1 MIRILKYLLAETIK
15 NGFQFD
21 LNFYMSDKM
30 ADTKTT
36 IMENIFREMI
46 TVIGYE
52 KALEIVTNAKPTT
65 DKPPKAAPK
74 AEPKK
79 VDEEKK
85 KRIPRM
91 SPTLA
96 TQLKTELGKV
106 GLKYSEDDKKE
117 FDKIKKEF
125 VAYVDDLTDD
135 DFAVKGLTEHM
146 NDFAN
151 SKKPAEE
158 KVEKKTEEVKVVK
171 TEDKPKKGGKKKEDP
186 PKKEEVHVP
195 PSNAANIHTL
205 TLEELQGIEMTAV
218 LDGEDHA
225 GIYWDADNGRYVR
238 GPDADEDEDIVEAKF
253 RGKTYMVGEKTG
265 RVYEE
270 TDNRDVFHGFV
281 GVGQFREMK
290 MP

>member
-1 MIRILKYLLAETIK
+1 
-15 NGFQFD
+15 
-21 LNFYMSDKM
+21 M
-30 ADTKTT
+30 ADTKMT
-36 IMENIFREMI
+36 ILENIFCEMI

-65 DKPPKAAPK
+65 TDKPKAA
-74 AEPKK
+74 APKK
-79 VDEEKK
+79 EVKVDDEKK

-125 VAYVDDLTDD
+125 VTYVDDLTDD
-135 DFAVKGLTEHM
+135 DFTGKGLADHM
-146 NDFAN
+146 RDFAN
-151 SKKPAEE
+151 SKKPEE
-158 KVEKKTEEVKVVK
+158 TKVEKKPEAKTEDVKVVK
-171 TEDKPKKGGKKKEDP
+171 TEEKPKKGGKKKEDP
-186 PKKEEVHVP
+186 PKKEEALAP

-205 TLEELQGIEMTAV
+205 TLEDLQAIDMLAV
-218 LDGEDHA
+218 LDGPEHA
-225 GIYWDADNGRYVR
+225 GTYWDADDGRWVR
-238 GPDADEDEDIVEAKF
+238 GPDSDSDEDLVESKF

-281 GVGQFREMK
+281 GVGQFRDMK
-290 MP
+290 MA

>member
-1 MIRILKYLLAETIK
+1 
-15 NGFQFD
+15 
-21 LNFYMSDKM
+21 M
-30 ADTKTT
+30 ADTKIT

-52 KALEIVTNAKPTT
+52 KALEIVTNSKPTT
-65 DKPPKAAPK
+65 DKPKAAPK
-74 AEPKK
+74 KDVK
-79 VDEEKK
+79 VEEKDEKK

-96 TQLKTELGKV
+96 NQLKTELGKT

-125 VAYVDDLTDD
+125 VSYVDDLTDD

-146 NDFAN
+146 SDFAN

-158 KVEKKTEEVKVVK
+158 KVEKKTNDVKVVK
-171 TEDKPKKGGKKKEDP
+171 TEDKPKKGGKKKEDA
-186 PKKEEVHVP
+186 PKKEEVP
-195 PSNAANIHTL
+195 ALPSNAAEIHTL
-205 TLEELQGIEMTAV
+205 TLEELRSIEMTAE
-218 LDGEDHA
+218 LGQDHA
-225 GIYWDADNGRYVR
+225 GTYWDADNGRYVR
-238 GPDADEDEDIVEAKF
+238 GPDADTDEDIVETKF
-253 RGKTYMVGEKTG
+253 RGKAYMVGEKTG
-265 RVYEE
+265 RIYEE
-270 TDNRDVFHGFV
+270 TDNRDLFHGFV

>member
-1 MIRILKYLLAETIK
+1 MT
-15 NGFQFD
+15 
-21 LNFYMSDKM
+21 
-30 ADTKTT
+30 DTAT

-65 DKPPKAAPK
+65 DKPKAAPK
-74 AEPKK
+74 KEAK
-79 VDEEKK
+79 VEEKDEKK

-125 VAYVDDLTDD
+125 VTYVEDLTDD
-135 DFAVKGLTEHM
+135 DFAGKGLTDHM
-146 NDFAN
+146 VEFAT
-151 SKKPAEE
+151 SKKPVEE
-158 KVEKKTEEVKVVK
+158 KVEKKTEKK
-171 TEDKPKKGGKKKEDP
+171 TEEKPKKGGKKKEE
-186 PKKEEVHVP
+186 PKKEDIAP

-205 TLEELQGIEMTAV
+205 TLEDLQTIEMTAV
-218 LDGEDHA
+218 LDGPEHA
-225 GIYWDADNGRYVR
+225 GTYWDADNGRYVR
-238 GPDADEDEDIVEAKF
+238 GPDADSDEDLVETKF

-270 TDNRDVFHGFV
+270 TDNRDVFHGFI
-281 GVGQFREMK
+281 GVGQFRDMK

>member
-1 MIRILKYLLAETIK
+1 
-15 NGFQFD
+15 
-21 LNFYMSDKM
+21 M
-30 ADTKTT
+30 ADTKMT
-36 IMENIFREMI
+36 ILENIFREMI

-65 DKPPKAAPK
+65 TDKPKAA
-74 AEPKK
+74 AAPKK
-79 VDEEKK
+79 EVKVDDEKK

-91 SPTLA
+91 SPALA

-125 VAYVDDLTDD
+125 VTYVDDLTDD
-135 DFAVKGLTEHM
+135 DFTGKGIADHM
-146 NDFAN
+146 RDFAT
-151 SKKPAEE
+151 SKKPEETKVE
-158 KVEKKTEEVKVVK
+158 KVEKKTEDTKVEKKTEDTKVVK
-171 TEDKPKKGGKKKEDP
+171 TEEKPKKGGKKKEDP
-186 PKKEEVHVP
+186 PKKEESLTP

-205 TLEELQGIEMTAV
+205 TLEDLQGIDMLAV
-218 LDGEDHA
+218 LDGPEHA
-225 GIYWDADNGRYVR
+225 GTYWDADDGRWVR
-238 GPDADEDEDIVEAKF
+238 GPDADSDEDLVETKF

-281 GVGQFREMK
+281 GVGQFRDMK
-290 MP
+290 MA